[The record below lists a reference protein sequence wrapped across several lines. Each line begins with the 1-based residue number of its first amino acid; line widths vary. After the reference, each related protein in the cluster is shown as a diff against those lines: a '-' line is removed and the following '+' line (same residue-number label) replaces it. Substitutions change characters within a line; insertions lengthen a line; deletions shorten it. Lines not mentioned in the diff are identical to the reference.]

1 MTSIVSWCSG
11 ACYPLSRSPE
21 RLIGPSPTGSLL
33 DVKWKPSR
41 SSLSRRL
48 TKIGS
53 PSEERSRRRRMHRA
67 VRTPSTRLSLSSRA
81 LAGHRP
87 CTCEGATSGRPGTRG
102 VNQSTALQS
111 LRHLSRSVDSLTPHI
126 PCHWPILYRAPVLGG
141 MRVCGR
147 LNGTRT
153 ASSRWTFDA
162 PSLSPRWDNSKSPST
177 SRSNRAQGGIPKY
190 YVLISPPSA
199 GRGSP

>member
-111 LRHLSRSVDSLTPHI
+111 LRHLSRSVDSLTPHGVTRLGSDLRI
-126 PCHWPILYRAPVLGG
+126 SSLSLAQCLYRARCNAPGCSRFAGPHPRRPHRRGLERSLG
-141 MRVCGR
+141 
-147 LNGTRT
+147 
-153 ASSRWTFDA
+153 
-162 PSLSPRWDNSKSPST
+162 
-177 SRSNRAQGGIPKY
+177 
-190 YVLISPPSA
+190 
-199 GRGSP
+199 

>member
-33 DVKWKPSR
+33 DVKRKPAR

-48 TKIGS
+48 TKIGFS
-53 PSEERSRRRRMHRA
+53 VSIRSRRRRMHRA

-147 LNGTRT
+147 LNGT
-153 ASSRWTFDA
+153 WH
-162 PSLSPRWDNSKSPST
+162 
-177 SRSNRAQGGIPKY
+177 RSQQRA
-190 YVLISPPSA
+190 
-199 GRGSP
+199 RGQS

>member
-53 PSEERSRRRRMHRA
+53 PSEEPSRRRRMHRA
-67 VRTPSTRLSLSSRA
+67 VRTPSTRCRFPA
-81 LAGHRP
+81 ERWRGHRP

-126 PCHWPILYRAPVLGG
+126 PCRWPILYRAPVLGG
-141 MRVCGR
+141 MRVCGTGLAR
-147 LNGTRT
+147 PLVDGRSTRPHSLLVGITPRARAPPGLT
-153 ASSRWTFDA
+153 A
-162 PSLSPRWDNSKSPST
+162 PRVVFRNT
-177 SRSNRAQGGIPKY
+177 TC
-190 YVLISPPSA
+190 
-199 GRGSP
+199 

>member
-1 MTSIVSWCSG
+1 MTSIVSWCTA

-53 PSEERSRRRRMHRA
+53 PSEEPSRRRRMHRA
-67 VRTPSTRLSLSSRA
+67 VRTPSTRCRFPA
-81 LAGHRP
+81 ERWRGHRP

-147 LNGTRT
+147 LNGT
-153 ASSRWTFDA
+153 WH
-162 PSLSPRWDNSKSPST
+162 
-177 SRSNRAQGGIPKY
+177 RSQQRA
-190 YVLISPPSA
+190 
-199 GRGSP
+199 RGQS

>member
-21 RLIGPSPTGSLL
+21 RLIGPSPTASLL
-33 DVKWKPSR
+33 DVKRKPSR

-111 LRHLSRSVDSLTPHI
+111 LRHLSQSVDSLTPHI

-147 LNGTRT
+147 LNGT
-153 ASSRWTFDA
+153 WH
-162 PSLSPRWDNSKSPST
+162 
-177 SRSNRAQGGIPKY
+177 RSQQRA
-190 YVLISPPSA
+190 
-199 GRGSP
+199 RGQS